1 MTSGLFSLRHH
12 SEADVAAQPEELF
25 ALLDDHA
32 RLARHMEKPTLMTMG
47 SVFHIETDSLR
58 GRAMGSVIRMSGTVL
73 GARLSVEEVVTE
85 YRPPLSKAW
94 ETCGEPR
101 LLVVG
106 DYRMGFNIA
115 PRNGVSRLTVFI
127 DYNLPERGMSWWLG
141 RMFGGLYARW
151 CTRRMTEDAVRS
163 FRSEAVHHDQR

>member
-1 MTSGLFSLRHH
+1 MTGGRFSLRHH

-32 RLARHMEKPTLMTMG
+32 RLASHMEKPTLMTMG

-58 GRAMGSVIRMSGTVL
+58 GRTMGSVIRMSGTVL

-94 ETCGEPR
+94 ETSGEPR

-106 DYRMGFNIA
+106 AYRMGFDIA
-115 PRNGVSRLTVFI
+115 PRDGGSRLTVFI
-127 DYNLPERGMSWWLG
+127 DYNLPAHGISRLLG
-141 RMFGGLYARW
+141 RMFGQWYASW
-151 CTRRMTEDAVRS
+151 CTRRMTEDAVSS